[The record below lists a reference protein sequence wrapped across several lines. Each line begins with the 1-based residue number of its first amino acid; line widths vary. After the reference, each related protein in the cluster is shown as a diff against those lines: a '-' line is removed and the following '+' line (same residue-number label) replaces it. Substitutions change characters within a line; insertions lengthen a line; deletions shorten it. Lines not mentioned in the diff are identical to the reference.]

1 MRLAVRRVTSG
12 LVCIASGGQFMSGN
26 VHSTIGPQRNKLG
39 EIEMAAKEIVPKTDL
54 ARQRKH
60 DTVAVK
66 YNGILATLTRPRV
79 LPYLT
84 NSSID

>member
-12 LVCIASGGQFMSGN
+12 LVCIATGGQFMSGN

-54 ARQRKH
+54 ARLPNQRLWQSGI
-60 DTVAVK
+60 TVS
-66 YNGILATLTRPRV
+66 LQH
-79 LPYLT
+79 
-84 NSSID
+84 